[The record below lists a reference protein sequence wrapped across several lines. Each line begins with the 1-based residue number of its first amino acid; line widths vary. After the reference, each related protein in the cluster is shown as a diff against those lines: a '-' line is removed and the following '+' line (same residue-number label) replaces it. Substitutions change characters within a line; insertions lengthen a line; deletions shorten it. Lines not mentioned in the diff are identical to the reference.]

1 MDKTVQA
8 LQSRNFSVDQVQ
20 GSLMTQ
26 GDPQCAIFLAGTS
39 DEIKITLV
47 PRHKRVVAQDDGVW
61 LEIWVCEK

>member
-1 MDKTVQA
+1 
-8 LQSRNFSVDQVQ
+8 
-20 GSLMTQ
+20 MTQ
-26 GDPQCAIFLAGTS
+26 GDPLCAFFLAGTS